1 MPRLAH
7 GNAVEGSRFKRG
19 LWGLVIRYRPAGDPL
34 QSDHRGEGWNPLS
47 DILNLSRASTVI
59 KATALTA
66 VGVAVCAMVPTAV
79 AVADTPNLVG
89 SWSGHRERIA
99 STEGYRNGDATL
111 VITDQ
116 VGWTFK
122 GSMTWTT
129 PQGDM
134 SDPLVGAFTP
144 DGTLISGADG
154 EGTYT
159 FALVDAVTLDYCYAE
174 HGDGFRTTC
183 ARLQKQG

>member
-1 MPRLAH
+1 MIAAKEESVSYRLDL
-7 GNAVEGSRFKRG
+7 R
-19 LWGLVIRYRPAGDPL
+19 
-34 QSDHRGEGWNPLS
+34 
-47 DILNLSRASTVI
+47 RAATVVAAI
-59 KATALTA
+59 VLTA
-66 VGVAVCAMVPTAV
+66 GWALCAQGPMPLAR
-79 AVADTPNLVG
+79 AETPNLVG

-111 VITDQ
+111 EIAEQ

-134 SDPLVGAFTP
+134 TDPLVGAFTP

-159 FALVDAVTLDYCYAE
+159 FKLVDPVTLDYCYAE

-183 ARLQKQG
+183 ARLLKHI

>member
-1 MPRLAH
+1 
-7 GNAVEGSRFKRG
+7 VS
-19 LWGLVIRYRPAGDPL
+19 YR
-34 QSDHRGEGWNPLS
+34 
-47 DILNLSRASTVI
+47 LNLS
-59 KATALTA
+59 KAAMVTR
-66 VGVAVCAMVPTAV
+66 GVAITAMGVALCALGPTPL

-89 SWSGHRERIA
+89 SWSGHRERVA
-99 STEGYRNGDATL
+99 STEGYRSGDATL
-111 VITDQ
+111 VVTDQ
-116 VGWTFK
+116 VGWTFT
-122 GSMTWTT
+122 GAMTWTT

-159 FALVDAVTLDYCYAE
+159 FKLVDPATLDYCYAE

-183 ARLQKQG
+183 ARLQKQV

>member
-1 MPRLAH
+1 VSY
-7 GNAVEGSRFKRG
+7 G
-19 LWGLVIRYRPAGDPL
+19 
-34 QSDHRGEGWNPLS
+34 
-47 DILNLSRASTVI
+47 LNLSRAASVI
-59 KATALTA
+59 SAAVLTA
-66 VGVAVCAMVPTAV
+66 VGMALCAQGPMPLAR
-79 AVADTPNLVG
+79 ADTPNLIG
-89 SWSGHRERIA
+89 SWSGHRERIS

-111 VITDQ
+111 EVAEQ

-129 PQGDM
+129 AQGDM
-134 SDPLVGAFTP
+134 TDPLVGAFTP

-159 FALVDAVTLDYCYAE
+159 FKLVDPVTLDYCYAE

-183 ARLQKQG
+183 ARLQKQT